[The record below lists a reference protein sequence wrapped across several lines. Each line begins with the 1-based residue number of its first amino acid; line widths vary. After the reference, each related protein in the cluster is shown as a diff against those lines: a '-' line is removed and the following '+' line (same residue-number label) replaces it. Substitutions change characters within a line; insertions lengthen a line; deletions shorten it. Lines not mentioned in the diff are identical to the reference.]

1 MTGKRR
7 LCIMVTSPITATTF
21 LKGYLRFLQN
31 DAWEVT
37 LICADGDGL
46 RQFAEREGTRLRP
59 LAMKREP
66 SPWSDIR
73 SVLTAYRLLRQLQP
87 DVLVYATPKASLVGA
102 VAGAL
107 ARVPV
112 RVYELWGLRLETSV
126 GLAQRVFQSLEA
138 LTARLSTLVIANSR
152 SLAARAVELGVSGG
166 RDIVV
171 LGHGSSHGV
180 DSSFFSP
187 KASMPDPDLEMQTA
201 VRENGTPVVG
211 FVGRLHP
218 DKGIDT
224 LVEAL
229 GICVSR
235 GLKFQLLVVGGDEGA
250 DLSQLLEPLQAE
262 IPVHVVGHIPD
273 PRPYLRMMDLLVLPS
288 KREGF
293 PNVVLEAASMEVPA
307 VVSDAT
313 GCVDSVVADETGVIE
328 PVGDASSFA
337 AAITRLVEDALLRAE
352 MGSAAR
358 QRAMA
363 HFSPPDVWALH
374 SARWRSTGLEQ

>member
-7 LCIMVTSPITATTF
+7 LCIMVTSPVTATTF
-21 LKGYLRFLQN
+21 LKGYLRFLQS
-31 DAWEVT
+31 DAWEVN
-37 LICADGDGL
+37 LVCADGDGL
-46 RQFAEREGTRLRP
+46 RQFAEQEGARLTT
-59 LAMKREP
+59 LAMKRDP

-73 SVLTAYRLLRQLQP
+73 SVLAAYRLLRQLQP

-102 VAGAL
+102 LAGAL
-107 ARVPV
+107 AGVPV

-126 GLAQRVFQSLEA
+126 GLAQRLFRMLEA

-152 SLAARAVELGVSGG
+152 SLAARAVELGVNGG

-171 LGHGSSHGV
+171 LGQGSSHGV
-180 DSSFFSP
+180 DSSIFSP
-187 KASMPDPDLEMQTA
+187 QASMPAPDLEMQTA
-201 VRENGTPVVG
+201 ILKDGTPVVG
-211 FVGRLHP
+211 FIGRLHP

-224 LVEAL
+224 LTEAL

-235 GLKFQLLVVGGDEGA
+235 GLKLQLLVVGGDEGA
-250 DLSQLLEPLQAE
+250 DLSLLLEPLRAE
-262 IPVHVVGHIPD
+262 VPVHVVGHIPD

-313 GCVDSVVADETGVIE
+313 GCVDSVVADETGMIE
-328 PVGDASSFA
+328 PVGDASRFA
-337 AAITRLVEDALLRAE
+337 AAITRLVDDGRLRAQ

-358 QRAMA
+358 QWAMA
-363 HFSPPDVWALH
+363 HFAPTDVWALH
-374 SARWRSTGLEQ
+374 SACWRSTGLEQ